1 MFMNKKW
8 LSKTELIEYSG
19 FSMGKI
25 QLMMSK
31 GEIKYSKVG
40 KRVIFDIEEVDN
52 LFKSLTRN

>member
-1 MFMNKKW
+1 MNKKW

>member
-1 MFMNKKW
+1 MNKKW

-25 QLMMSK
+25 QLMMK
-31 GEIKYSKVG
+31 NGEIKFSKVG